1 MPIRP
6 LLAAAAALNLGGAIV
21 FLPSSHRLRALAGLP
36 EAGHELFYW
45 TMAIWVA
52 VFGAACL
59 AQAITGRVDRTL
71 VAVVAVAK
79 LAFAVV
85 VAVLCLDGRLPPR
98 AALAAAGD
106 FALGTAMVAWL
117 FRPFARR

>member
-6 LLAAAAALNLGGAIV
+6 LLAVAAVLNVGGAIV
-21 FLPSSHRLRALAGLP
+21 FLPSSHQLRAWAGLP
-36 EAGHELFYW
+36 EAGHVLFYW

-59 AQAITGRVDRTL
+59 AQAITGKVDRTF

-79 LAFAVV
+79 LAFALLVT
-85 VAVLCLDGRLPPR
+85 VLCLDGRLPPR
-98 AALAAAGD
+98 AAMAAAGD
-106 FALGTAMVAWL
+106 FVIGAALVAWL
-117 FRPFARR
+117 LRPFAPR